1 MKHPAAP
8 IPLSPSTLMELLT
21 ILGMSST
28 AYIQVLLRD
37 VHSQTFMCLRYPLAL
52 CIGEVRV
59 QESCGFLEWQ
69 LENHAPD
76 ILVEAAESLH
86 QSSVEIHSR
95 RYLNPEYREIF

>member
-1 MKHPAAP
+1 
-8 IPLSPSTLMELLT
+8 
-21 ILGMSST
+21 MSST

-69 LENHAPD
+69 LENHAPC
-76 ILVEAAESLH
+76 LVEAAEFLH
-86 QSSVEIHSR
+86 QCSVVERHSR
-95 RYLNPEYREIF
+95 RYLNPEYREIS